1 MLIITDRKISLVKH
15 AKKEKKTSKYILYPS
30 IKQKANY
37 RKRMIKG
44 PIEIEKNRKKKKG
57 E

>member
-44 PIEIEKNRKKKKG
+44 PIEIEKNRKKKKR
-57 E
+57 